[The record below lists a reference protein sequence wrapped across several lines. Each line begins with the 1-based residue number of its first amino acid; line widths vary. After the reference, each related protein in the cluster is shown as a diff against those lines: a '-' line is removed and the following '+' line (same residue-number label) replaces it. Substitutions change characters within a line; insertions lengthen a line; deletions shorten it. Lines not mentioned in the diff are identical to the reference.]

1 MGSVAVLFFRVIGE
15 AEGVVR
21 NPNDLTEGKKVC
33 EQYAVDHDVSLEGER
48 PLGPQGYPHDLSGVD
63 EGQQG

>member
-1 MGSVAVLFFRVIGE
+1 M
-15 AEGVVR
+15 VR